1 MPSPFFFNNGW
12 MENGSYEWEFP
23 LLLGLKIISE
33 TVKTTSDII
42 FLTSDVVFSMSDVV
56 FLALNSF

>member
-1 MPSPFFFNNGW
+1 MDCMYGNSPCI
-12 MENGSYEWEFP
+12 
-23 LLLGLKIISE
+23 LGLKIISE

-42 FLTSDVVFSMSDVV
+42 FLTSDVVFFMSDVV